1 MGDLLNEITFNYDN
15 LMNICPSIFTSQQDG
30 GVLTRQDISFNFTDS
45 DTIISNQKKY
55 YDKVEEGNRY
65 LEELQE
71 IEEEYFKSKYGEKIY
86 NHIIE
91 KRDTYIGQKTN
102 TTEGDVTK
110 LTDYHEIYNDISNL
124 DLSDYK
130 QLKKNMKN
138 IENDVT
144 KMMNET
150 ETNKRKVEYRHDV
163 ALKVQVQTQK
173 ATYIYY
179 FILICIFIL
188 LFSRNALNIK
198 KNMVLYSILIIFPLI
213 YRYIFIGLVYL
224 YNMIEHHFNRHGP
237 KNAFINNATDI
248 QFLDDF
254 DI

>member
-86 NHIIE
+86 NHIIK

-102 TTEGDVTK
+102 TTEGNVTK
-110 LTDYHEIYNDISNL
+110 LTDYHKIYNDISNL

-144 KMMNET
+144 KMRNET
-150 ETNKRKVEYRHDV
+150 ET
-163 ALKVQVQTQK
+163 
-173 ATYIYY
+173 
-179 FILICIFIL
+179 
-188 LFSRNALNIK
+188 
-198 KNMVLYSILIIFPLI
+198 
-213 YRYIFIGLVYL
+213 
-224 YNMIEHHFNRHGP
+224 
-237 KNAFINNATDI
+237 
-248 QFLDDF
+248 
-254 DI
+254 